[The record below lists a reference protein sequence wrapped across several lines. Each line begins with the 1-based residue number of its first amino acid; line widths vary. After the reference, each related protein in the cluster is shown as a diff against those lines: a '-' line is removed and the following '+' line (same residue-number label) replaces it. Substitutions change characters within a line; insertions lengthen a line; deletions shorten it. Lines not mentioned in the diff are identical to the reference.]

1 MTSALLLF
9 VGKTKEGFIRDG
21 IEKYRELAGH
31 FLPVEI
37 REIKGAAGRDK
48 ASAVEEEAE
57 SILARLQPGD
67 YFVALDERGKEYD
80 SVGLAGEFKK
90 LNESGQRIVF
100 AIGGPFGLSNKVRE
114 RANLLLSLSKLTFTH
129 EMARLILL
137 EQLYR
142 AMTIIKGKT
151 YHY

>member
-31 FLPVEI
+31 FLPVEV
-37 REIKGAAGRDK
+37 REIKGAGSKEK
-48 ASAVEEEAE
+48 AAAIEEEAG

-67 YFVALDERGKEYD
+67 FLVALDERGREYD
-80 SVGLAGEFKK
+80 SVGLAGELKK

-100 AIGGPFGLSNKVRE
+100 ATGGPFGLSNKVKE
-114 RANLLLSLSKLTFTH
+114 RADLLLSLSKLTFTH
-129 EMARLILL
+129 EMARLIML

>member
-1 MTSALLLF
+1 MTPALLLF
-9 VGKTKEGFIRDG
+9 VGKTKEGFVREG
-21 IEKYRELAGH
+21 IEKYRELVGH
-31 FLPVEI
+31 FLPIEV
-37 REIKGAAGRDK
+37 REIKGAGSREKTA
-48 ASAVEEEAE
+48 AIEEEAE

-67 YFVALDERGKEYD
+67 FLVALDERGREYD
-80 SVGLAGEFKK
+80 SAGLAGELEK
-90 LNESGQRIVF
+90 LTESGRRLVLVL
-100 AIGGPFGLSNKVRE
+100 GGPFGLSDKVRE

-142 AMTIIKGKT
+142 AMTIIKGKA